1 MKKLVSYIFLSL
13 LIFWVLSATAQ
24 NRFLEI
30 EKQLDALAIN
40 NKGYNQKVELSVT
53 NVSLQEFLTGIAVT
67 NNLNI
72 SVDPNIKISI
82 VNNFS
87 NVTVKEVLLFII
99 KKYDLDVN
107 IMGSI
112 VSIIPYKQPVEQPKP
127 AEPKTLGVFYDKTNN
142 QLSLDLKNDSL
153 YEVIKEIVKV
163 SGKNIILSPGLNVK
177 IVNSYI
183 QKTEFE
189 KAIDLLAFANELKVT
204 KLDNDL
210 YQLEKKD
217 DIIESSTNKPNSK
230 STNKST
236 TQNSGIDLKTNS
248 NLITLS
254 AFNVPI
260 LEIINTVSSNLKKNY
275 FLFSEPKGLATL
287 VISNASYDQFLYYL
301 LNGTE
306 HTFKIENDI
315 YLIGDRNL
323 EGLRAT
329 KVIQLQNRTIDKV
342 IEFIPAELKKG
353 IELKA
358 FAELNS
364 FIASGSLPK
373 INELEVFIRDIDR
386 VVPVIMIEVILVDVK
401 KSKTISTGIKA
412 GIGDESGKTGGSI
425 APGVNF
431 DLNASSVNNLI
442 NTFNGFGLFNLG
454 RVTPNFYLSLKAL
467 EEQGILNTRSTPK
480 LATIN
485 GHEAK
490 MSIGKTEYY
499 LEIQNNVIGTQ
510 NPQNIISQQYKS
522 VNADLSL
529 IINPIVSGDDYIT
542 LDIKVEQSDFTA
554 RISPNAPPGSVK
566 RNFQSLIR
574 VKNEEMIILGGL
586 EEEGARETGSGLP
599 LLARIPVIK
608 WIFGNRTKETN
619 KTRLNVFIKP
629 TIIY

>member
-1 MKKLVSYIFLSL
+1 VKKLVSYIFLSL